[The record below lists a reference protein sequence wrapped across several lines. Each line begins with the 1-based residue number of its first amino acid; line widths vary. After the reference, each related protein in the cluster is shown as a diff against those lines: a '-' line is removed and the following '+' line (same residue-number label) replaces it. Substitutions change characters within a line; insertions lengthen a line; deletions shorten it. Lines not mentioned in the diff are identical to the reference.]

1 MDVIQAQILQLTEQM
16 RGLALENERLR
27 MEAVAA
33 QRAAATAS
41 NQALAELVGALHEQ
55 NRLTAA
61 SGRRSVIDSKGIGKP
76 PQYSGKEADFLVWT
90 RKVESFFGAVHEDI
104 SFVFEY
110 VLDQTTLV
118 LNGDLDLV
126 FDGSAADRPKVEGL
140 DQKSA
145 QLCLIL
151 SQLTDGEAFD
161 IVVNSGKNAGFEAWR
176 RLHRRYDPAT
186 GGRRRNMLREIIGPG
201 RCKQDRDLQPA
212 IERWEDLVV
221 RYERKAGKS
230 LDDDLKMAALEAMAP
245 TELERH
251 LLLNTARLT
260 TYSAMREEVYLYME
274 TRAGIRMKQEH
285 VTHTGAADPNA
296 MDVGSFVGG
305 KAGKGKGKGKS
316 GKGKGK
322 EATQPK
328 KFDGACHNCGK
339 SGHMAK
345 DCWAPKSSLA
355 ASSAYGK
362 AAPQKGKGKGKSGK
376 GKKATGSL
384 EDEQPEEEVAG
395 FYLHAFVPVPAQ
407 AGQVDTSVV
416 INPVIGKIPEIG
428 AVEWITCNYDTG
440 CARTVVPIS
449 EGVTECGQVRTDG
462 TTYRTASGQVL
473 DDRGAIIVPI
483 TDENGRRCLMKA
495 RCVDVHKTL
504 VSASACSRTQDAWIT
519 NDGGWLWP
527 RDGPLGRE
535 LAKAVDRIMAK
546 HEYKDTIPIYKERGV
561 YNFYVRR
568 RGKPVADASVVGS
581 PLSGGTRQA

>member
-1 MDVIQAQILQLTEQM
+1 MTLNGCCAMDVIQAQILQLTEQM

-126 FDGSAADRPKVEGL
+126 SDGSAADRPKVEGL

-161 IVVNSGKNAGFEAWR
+161 IVVNSGKNAGFEAWW

-212 IERWEDLVV
+212 VERWEDLVV

-296 MDVGSFVGG
+296 MDVGSFVGD
-305 KAGKGKGKGKS
+305 KAGKGKGEGR
-316 GKGKGK
+316 GLLL
-322 EATQPK
+322 
-328 KFDGACHNCGK
+328 ACFR
-339 SGHMAK
+339 
-345 DCWAPKSSLA
+345 P
-355 ASSAYGK
+355 
-362 AAPQKGKGKGKSGK
+362 
-376 GKKATGSL
+376 
-384 EDEQPEEEVAG
+384 
-395 FYLHAFVPVPAQ
+395 
-407 AGQVDTSVV
+407 
-416 INPVIGKIPEIG
+416 
-428 AVEWITCNYDTG
+428 
-440 CARTVVPIS
+440 CAR
-449 EGVTECGQVRTDG
+449 
-462 TTYRTASGQVL
+462 ASG
-473 DDRGAIIVPI
+473 A
-483 TDENGRRCLMKA
+483 
-495 RCVDVHKTL
+495 
-504 VSASACSRTQDAWIT
+504 
-519 NDGGWLWP
+519 GGHVC
-527 RDGPLGRE
+527 R
-535 LAKAVDRIMAK
+535 
-546 HEYKDTIPIYKERGV
+546 Y
-561 YNFYVRR
+561 
-568 RGKPVADASVVGS
+568 
-581 PLSGGTRQA
+581 